1 MDWKYTRKLEGKGGE
16 YYKTQ
21 DNDNSCAL
29 EDQRPLMLQL
39 LTEQI
44 LNLSWLKEKCY
55 FMGPLDTLKLE

>member
-29 EDQRPLMLQL
+29 EDQRPLML
-39 LTEQI
+39 
-44 LNLSWLKEKCY
+44 
-55 FMGPLDTLKLE
+55 